1 MPAIYFIEG
10 NEGIEKIN
18 QTAWWFFSKQRIFFH
33 QVMIPEKN
41 LSVCRSSYRIKINF
55 SDVTLYNGASQEMNI
70 FKIKHS

>member
-18 QTAWWFFSKQRIFFH
+18 QTAWWFFSKQRFFFH

-41 LSVCRSSYRIKINF
+41 LSVHHTESKL
-55 SDVTLYNGASQEMNI
+55 TLVMLHYLMA
-70 FKIKHS
+70 